1 MTTEQTAHI
10 LHQQFRGDTPPPYK
24 TLADG
29 TAVWVY
35 WMTFGKGRLCIGHV
49 DDLYGYSRGFCY
61 TSPSVAFQAADEWDG
76 TGDPQGWFKN
86 LQTGEYR
93 EPIPA

>member
-1 MTTEQTAHI
+1 MTRDQNYHLYQQGSGQTP
-10 LHQQFRGDTPPPYK
+10 TPYK

-29 TAVWVY
+29 TALWVY
-35 WMTFGKGRLCIGHV
+35 LMTFGKGRLCIGHV
-49 DDLYGYSRGFCY
+49 NNLNGYDRGFCY
-61 TSPSVAFQAADEWDG
+61 KSPAAAFKAADEWDG

-93 EPIPA
+93 EPVAP